1 MSEADRKYKK
11 TTPVVPANTVKY
23 VLFERVEK
31 RYRHFRLHERQSK
44 STHYSPEAWSHFK
57 FLQNPHSTKNIKF
70 RGHQYF

>member
-31 RYRHFRLHERQSK
+31 RYRHFTQK
-44 STHYSPEAWSHFK
+44 T
-57 FLQNPHSTKNIKF
+57 IKINTLLP
-70 RGHQYF
+70 